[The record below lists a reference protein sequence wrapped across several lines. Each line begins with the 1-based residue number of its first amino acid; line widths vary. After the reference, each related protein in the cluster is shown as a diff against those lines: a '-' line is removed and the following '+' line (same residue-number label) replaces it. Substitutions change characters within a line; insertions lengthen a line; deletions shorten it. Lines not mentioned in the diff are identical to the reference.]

1 MRVYPVNASDRY
13 IKAIDLLNLNY
24 FIIINITAI
33 RFEGRKTRNQKM

>member
-13 IKAIDLLNLNY
+13 IKAIILLNLNY
-24 FIIINITAI
+24 PVLINVTNI